1 MNKNL
6 IFLPAVLG
14 VLLAG
19 SVLGTSVVKADTE
32 SGLGARF
39 PFVQDLAER
48 LGVSEDEVNTAVED
62 MRGQHRVEMQER
74 QEEGLDEAVADGV
87 ITAEQRQMLLDHH
100 AEMEAER
107 EQRRAE
113 REEWREQSGI
123 DFEALR
129 DYGGGCGMGGKGG
142 GHGGRGLKGW

>member
-6 IFLPAVLG
+6 IILPAVLG

-19 SVLGTSVVKADTE
+19 SVLGASTVKADTE
-32 SGLGARF
+32 SVLGARF
-39 PFVQDLAER
+39 PFVQDLAEQ
-48 LGVSEDEVNTAVED
+48 LGVSEDEVSTAVED
-62 MRGQHRVEMQER
+62 VRGQHRLEMQKR
-74 QEEGLDEAVADGV
+74 QEDGLDEAVADSV
-87 ITAEQRQMLLDHH
+87 ITEEQKQMLLDHR
-100 AEMEAER
+100 AEMDTER

-129 DYGGGCGMGGKGG
+129 EYGGGCGMGRKSGRQG
-142 GHGGRGLKGW
+142 GHGLKGW